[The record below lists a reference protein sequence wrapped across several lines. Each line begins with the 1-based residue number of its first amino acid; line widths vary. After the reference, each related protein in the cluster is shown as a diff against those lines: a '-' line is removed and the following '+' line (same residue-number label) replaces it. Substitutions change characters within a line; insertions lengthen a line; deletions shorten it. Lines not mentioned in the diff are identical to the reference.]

1 MPKESF
7 FAARRCK
14 KIFFYAADIL
24 TDIFL
29 TRDKYFILFARRRLK
44 SARLPASGKKFLA
57 DTSSRPPQNRKNRRT
72 HAMPK
77 NQSSHK
83 RKNALAKRNKKHKR
97 RLTKI
102 PLKFNC
108 PNSPPQSK
116 IRAITRLRQKFPQT
130 PAPAP
135 PQNRKNRR
143 ACAIVIKFTR
153 PQKREQRAER
163 KRFRLSAS
171 QLPMSALRKTRNLTL
186 AK

>member
-14 KIFFYAADIL
+14 KFFLCGRHFDGHFFNAQQIFYSFRAPQTKIRAITHLRQKIPADASSRSPSKSQEP
-24 TDIFL
+24 
-29 TRDKYFILFARRRLK
+29 TR
-44 SARLPASGKKFLA
+44 ARL
-57 DTSSRPPQNRKNRRT
+57 
-72 HAMPK
+72 PK

-108 PNSPPQSK
+108 PNSPPQTK

-130 PAPAP
+130 PAPVP

-143 ACAIVIKFTR
+143 ARAIVIKFAR
-153 PQKREQRAER
+153 PPKTRAEGGG
-163 KRFRLSAS
+163 KKIPLVGF
-171 QLPMSALRKTRNLTL
+171 
-186 AK
+186 